1 MLEEDNQTVTETPVA
16 TEGQTQPTETPTESI
31 LDGAEKLPSWKDS
44 LPDDLKSAASLGT
57 INSIEDLAK
66 SYVNAQSTIG
76 KRIENMTD
84 EERLK
89 YFPPQGRPE
98 TIDGYELSIPEGL
111 EVKQELQ
118 DWFKQK
124 SHDLN
129 LPAEA
134 ATTLFK
140 DYLEMTSETVREQSQ
155 LAEIKAQ
162 ENVAELKR
170 DFGPAYDERVA
181 MANRALTQF
190 GGDAAIEAI
199 QQAGL
204 QSNPA
209 IVKMLAEAGK
219 SLSEGKL
226 VDSGNKGKFGVTSA
240 EAGAKIA
247 ELRQDRDFMKAYTS
261 PMDPGHG
268 AAKQRMSDLYKIK
281 SNSA

>member
-16 TEGQTQPTETPTESI
+16 TEGQTQPTETPTENI

-44 LPDDLKSAASLGT
+44 LPDDLKGAASLGT